1 MPDETPPAEPD
12 ATPCATCAGKAKSKP
27 KEEDMSDTVT
37 VSKAEYDR
45 LRTDYEQTLDALGEA
60 LTEID
65 DFKAKLSEA
74 GTKLTEAKA
83 GSNRVAELE
92 AKLRQ
97 ATHAK
102 AFAKL
107 ADELGI
113 PEDLRD
119 DVFKVS
125 GYEAK
130 GDEPDEKAMR
140 EHFAKYVES
149 RPSLV
154 SKGKAK
160 EEPTRYAKGEGASR
174 GSVDDGK
181 SDKKQVTRAQLMD
194 ADWTEANAKL
204 LSDVNAYEIVDA
216 A

>member
-12 ATPCATCAGKAKSKP
+12 AKPCATCAGKAKSKP
-27 KEEDMSDTVT
+27 KEEDMSEKET
-37 VSKAEYDR
+37 VSRAEFDR
-45 LRTDYEQTLDALGEA
+45 LRKDYEQTLDALGESLA
-60 LTEID
+60 EID
-65 DFKAKLSEA
+65 ELKANASDGA
-74 GTKLTEAKA
+74 NADA
-83 GSNRVAELE
+83 RIQELE
-92 AKLRQ
+92 GKLRS

-102 AFAKL
+102 AFGKL

-140 EHFAKYVES
+140 EHFPKNLES
-149 RPSLV
+149 PPSLV

-174 GSVDDGK
+174 GSIDDGK
-181 SDKKQVTRAQLMD
+181 TDKKQVTREQLMD